1 MKNKKLLNVISLMAL
16 PVFLFLALGSSEPRK
31 ANVENI
37 NEDKNLLLTD
47 LSSIKPNMKKTTE
60 KISAAYG
67 VLNNLTKGEKNI
79 GDNELL
85 QLENQLQ
92 QLQTSYSALK
102 QSHRSA
108 ERRGTNYFEMLRRRA
123 EENQTKSLKDRL
135 LEEIHPKEKSFLSNI
150 TKIGEALSTMEKPIQ
165 KFDDIV
171 GFYQVSKGLKD
182 SDLATEPISSVIE
195 KSKSL
200 DAEVREYVDMSLDII
215 KDL

>member
-1 MKNKKLLNVISLMAL
+1 MKNKKLLNAISLMAL